1 MGHKGCVRRTRW
13 LLVGGLAATMLVPA
27 PAGSTLPQ
35 RPVRTTTAYEM
46 EPAGAPGAL
55 AWAQASRSRPNA
67 FAVFARRGGSTFRVS
82 RSGRRAFV
90 WGGAIE
96 SNKLVYS
103 EFGGPTANLWFFE
116 LATKKRTSPPPG
128 VNSPVSENGASR
140 AGDWLLF
147 RRTRFSTSTER
158 IVLRNID
165 TDEERLLATAV
176 GSKYAQPGTVA
187 GDWATWIRCP
197 TPRACRAF
205 LYHIPTATTT
215 AVPNPNR
222 RSQYAVSTTPAG
234 TVYFAE
240 STNINCGFGRRLLRY
255 DSGGRALLVVF
266 GPRQDPAITSPVV
279 NANGSTT
286 VFYDR
291 FNCRTGASNLYKVVD
306 PP

>member
-1 MGHKGCVRRTRW
+1 MRHGTRVRRMRW
-13 LLVGGLAATMLVPA
+13 LLVSGLAAALLGSA
-27 PAGSTLPQ
+27 SAGATLPQ
-35 RPVRTTTAYEM
+35 RPVRTTTAYEI

-90 WGGAIE
+90 WGGAIDGTR
-96 SNKLVYS
+96 LVYS
-103 EFGGPTANLWFFE
+103 EFGGPTANLWFFD
-116 LATKKRTSPPPG
+116 LVTKQRSSPPPG

-140 AGDWLLF
+140 SGDWLLF

-158 IVLRNID
+158 IVLRNVV

-176 GSKYAQPGTVA
+176 GSKYAQPGNVA
-187 GDWATWIRCP
+187 GDYATWIRCP
-197 TPRACRAF
+197 TFRTCRAF
-205 LYHIPTATTT
+205 LYRISTETTT

-240 STNINCGFGRRLLRY
+240 STNIDCGVGRRLLRF
-255 DSGGRALLVVF
+255 RAGVRRLLVIF
-266 GPRQDPAITSPVV
+266 GPRQDPAVTSPVL

-306 PP
+306 PS